1 MPRERLA
8 PWIAAAVIG
17 VIAIAGIGALI
28 VQAFDDDDG
37 DETQLISIER
47 DGSKLRL
54 ELDLEAL
61 GLDEDDIA
69 AFEDDALNFGEL
81 NFDELGLALLQLL
94 PLLGFEA
101 EDLDFERGS
110 FDSLRDLFGDRDGSE
125 DGDRAEFGELS
136 ELGEQLR
143 RLLED
148 RERNGGTG
156 LAPLLERLRE
166 QAPTPDLDRFEFR
179 IDPRPLLGVSVDN
192 ELAVIEVTP
201 GSAADAAGVEHGD
214 VIRSVDGHAV
224 ANIGELREA
233 IAAVEPSS
241 TYELDLVRGDAL
253 VTLEVDRPEGLTG
266 TNFQGLDID
275 LERLRGLIEGLRSGR
290 IDLEDVP
297 EQIRPLLQRLAP
309 LELTP
314 Q

>member
-69 AFEDDALNFGEL
+69 AFEDGALNFGEL

-148 RERNGGTG
+148 RERNGGTE

-275 LERLRGLIEGLRSGR
+275 PERLRGLIEGLRSGR

>member
-69 AFEDDALNFGEL
+69 AFEDGALNFGEL

-148 RERNGGTG
+148 RERNGGTE

-275 LERLRGLIEGLRSGR
+275 PERLRGLIEGLRSGR

-297 EQIRPLLQRLAP
+297 EQIRPLLQRLTP

>member
-1 MPRERLA
+1 M
-8 PWIAAAVIG
+8 IG
-17 VIAIAGIGALI
+17 VIAIAGMGALI
-28 VQAFDDDDG
+28 VQAFNDDDG

-69 AFEDDALNFGEL
+69 AFEDGALNFGEL
-81 NFDELGLALLQLL
+81 NFDELNFDELGLSLLLQLL
-94 PLLGFEA
+94 PLLSFEV
-101 EDLDFERGS
+101 EDFDFERGS
-110 FDSLRDLFGDRDGSE
+110 FDSLRDLLGDRDGGE
-125 DGDRAEFGELS
+125 DGDRAEFGDLS

-148 RERNGGTG
+148 RERNGGAELG
-156 LAPLLERLRE
+156 PLLERLRE

-179 IDPRPLLGVSVDN
+179 IDPRPLLGVSVDS

-201 GSAADAAGVEHGD
+201 GSAADAAGVERGD
-214 VIRSVDGHAV
+214 PIRSVDGHAV
-224 ANIGELREA
+224 ANIGALREA
-233 IAAVEPSS
+233 IAAVEPGT
-241 TYELDLVRGDAL
+241 TYELGIVRGDAL

-266 TNFQGLDID
+266 TNFEGLDLD
-275 LERLRGLIEGLRSGR
+275 PERPRGLIEGLRSGR

-297 EQIRPLLQRLAP
+297 EQLRPLLQRLAP
-309 LELTP
+309 RELTP
-314 Q
+314 QRAPSRG